1 MSVRCAQSV
10 FSDIGHKHTIE
21 AFVLA
26 LHNAQFMNYTSSK
39 QRRES
44 YTILV
49 YSDKQHSLQ
58 VLVVV
63 VVACAK
69 LNQYYM
75 YDTCNYLEFV
85 AFTELKNT
93 LQNQSCPMK

>member
-1 MSVRCAQSV
+1 MSVQTKARSREVLLRSKKCQYIALNLS
-10 FSDIGHKHTIE
+10 SLASATSILAIK

-26 LHNAQFMNYTSSK
+26 LHNAQFMIYTSSK
-39 QRRES
+39 QRGES

-49 YSDKQHSLQ
+49 YSDKQLSLH
-58 VLVVV
+58 VLVVVV

-75 YDTCNYLEFV
+75 
-85 AFTELKNT
+85 
-93 LQNQSCPMK
+93 